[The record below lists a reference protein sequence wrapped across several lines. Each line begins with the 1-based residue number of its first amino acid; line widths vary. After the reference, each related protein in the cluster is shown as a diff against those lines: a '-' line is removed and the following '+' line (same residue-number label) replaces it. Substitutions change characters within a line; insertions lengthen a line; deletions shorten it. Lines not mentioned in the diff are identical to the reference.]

1 MGQFVEE
8 TSKAPS
14 PFAYCSREGLAASKL
29 ACLVA
34 LDVGPRSSLGA
45 VKERRSTRLKVMNQI
60 NLSYQTQDF
69 LAQQACDHPCTSNSV
84 SSMTNNG

>member
-45 VKERRSTRLKVMNQI
+45 VKREALDAPESHESDKLVISNTGFSRTTSLRSSVHLKFCKQH
-60 NLSYQTQDF
+60 DE
-69 LAQQACDHPCTSNSV
+69 
-84 SSMTNNG
+84 